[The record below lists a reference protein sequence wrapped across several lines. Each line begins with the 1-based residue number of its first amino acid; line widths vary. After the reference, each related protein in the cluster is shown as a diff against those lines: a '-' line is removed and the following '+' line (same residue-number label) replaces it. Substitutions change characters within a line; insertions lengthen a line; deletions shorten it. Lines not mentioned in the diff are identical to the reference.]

1 MVRSEQVHSL
11 SSIRK
16 GGYAGWAAE
25 SSLRPC
31 CGRPLEVADGTYCER
46 PMRCAKCGAT
56 SQTGKRFCGDCGAP
70 LSIVVRSELGA
81 GSFGNISSVAVT
93 EGIQSERR
101 HLTVLFAD
109 LVGST
114 RLASE
119 RDPEDWRD
127 MVTQCLGAIG
137 DEVTGL
143 RGYVARYMGDGVLA
157 YFGWPAASEED

>member
-1 MVRSEQVHSL
+1 
-11 SSIRK
+11 
-16 GGYAGWAAE
+16 
-25 SSLRPC
+25 
-31 CGRPLEVADGTYCER
+31 
-46 PMRCAKCGAT
+46 MRCAKCGAT

-157 YFGWPAASEED
+157 YFGWPAASEDDAARAVRAGFMIVQAIATINRRFSDIPGLELAGSRRYSQWMGGDR